1 MSESASFVAASH
13 PSDAAAGSGGAAPG
27 GTLEP
32 PLAVPGERPS
42 RLRLWWLAARPK
54 TLPAAVAPVLVGT
67 AAGVAGRRAAPG
79 MGVEGLGDAAGA
91 AVAHGVG
98 AAFGL
103 ASAIGSLRVLP
114 FLAALAGALLIQIA
128 TNFAN
133 DYSDFHRGADTHERL
148 GPTRVT
154 QAGLIS
160 PADVRRAIIVT
171 FALATLVGAYLVWV
185 GGWPIVAIGVAS
197 IICALAYTGGP
208 WPYGYHGMGELF
220 VFVFFGL
227 VAVGGSAYLQTDT
240 LSPLALVAAIPVGL
254 LVTNILVVNNL
265 RDLATD
271 RAAHKR
277 TLAVLMGERA
287 TRRQYAL
294 LAVLAYL
301 APVAMLLS
309 GLAGAWVLL
318 PLLTIPIAYRA
329 VSAILGGL
337 SGPALNIM
345 LAKSGKLQ
353 LLFGVLLALGLLL
366 G

>member
-1 MSESASFVAASH
+1 V
-13 PSDAAAGSGGAAPG
+13 APG
-27 GTLEP
+27 SSLEP
-32 PLAVPGERPS
+32 PSATPGARPS
-42 RLRLWWLAARPK
+42 GVRLWILAARPR
-54 TLPAAVAPVLVGT
+54 TLPAAIAPVLVGT
-67 AAGVAGRRAAPG
+67 AAGVADGR
-79 MGVEGLGDAAGA
+79 
-91 AVAHGVG
+91 
-98 AAFGL
+98 
-103 ASAIGSLRVLP
+103 SLRLLP

-160 PADVRRAIIVT
+160 PAAVLRAIVIT
-171 FALATLVGAYLVWV
+171 FGLATLVGAYLVWV

-208 WPYGYHGMGELF
+208 WPYGYHGLGEIF

-240 LSPLALVAAIPVGL
+240 LTPLALAAAVPVGL
-254 LVTNILVVNNL
+254 LITNILVVNNL
-265 RDLATD
+265 RDLETD
-271 RAAHKR
+271 RAARKH
-277 TLAVLMGERA
+277 TLAVLMGDRA

-301 APVAMLLS
+301 APVAVLLS
-309 GLAGAWVLL
+309 GLTGTWVLL
-318 PLLTIPIAYRA
+318 PLLTIPLVYRA

-345 LAKSGKLQ
+345 LERSGKLQ
-353 LLFGVLLALGLLL
+353 LLYGVLLAVGLVLG
-366 G
+366 

>member
-1 MSESASFVAASH
+1 MNEGASFAAASH
-13 PSDAAAGSGGAAPG
+13 PSDAAAPSGGAIPGGSLGPAVSAPG
-27 GTLEP
+27 G
-32 PLAVPGERPS
+32 RPS
-42 RLRLWWLAARPK
+42 KLHIWWLAARPK

-67 AAGVAGRRAAPG
+67 AAGAAELRAAG
-79 MGVEGLGDAAGA
+79 EAAGA
-91 AVAHGVG
+91 LG
-98 AAFGL
+98 ASAMS
-103 ASAIGSLRVLP
+103 SAIGSLRVLP

-160 PADVRRAIIVT
+160 PAAVRRAIIVT
-171 FALATLVGAYLVWV
+171 FGLATLVGAYLVWV
-185 GGWPIVAIGVAS
+185 GGWPIVAIGVVS

-208 WPYGYHGMGELF
+208 WPYGYHGLGELF

-227 VAVGGSAYLQTDT
+227 VAVGGSAYLQTGT
-240 LSPLALVAAIPVGL
+240 LSTLALAAAVPVGFL
-254 LVTNILVVNNL
+254 ITNILVVNNL
-265 RDLATD
+265 RDLETD
-271 RAAHKR
+271 RAASKR
-277 TLAVLMGERA
+277 TLAVLMGDRA

-294 LAVLAYL
+294 LVVLAYM

-309 GLAGAWVLL
+309 GLAGTWVLL

-329 VSAILGGL
+329 ASAILGGL

-353 LLFGVLLALGLLL
+353 LLYALLLAVGLVLG
-366 G
+366 

>member
-1 MSESASFVAASH
+1 MSESASSAAAPRPSGAAVSAR
-13 PSDAAAGSGGAAPG
+13 SDAEVPG
-27 GTLEP
+27 PSLEP
-32 PLAVPGERPS
+32 PHAAPGERPS
-42 RLRLWWLAARPK
+42 RLQLWWLAARPK

-67 AAGVAGRRAAPG
+67 AAGIAGLRAAG
-79 MGVEGLGDAAGA
+79 EAAGTS
-91 AVAHGVG
+91 AVA
-98 AAFGL
+98 
-103 ASAIGSLRVLP
+103 SAMGYLRVLP

-154 QAGLIS
+154 QAGLIT
-160 PADVRRAIIVT
+160 PAAVRRAIIVT

-208 WPYGYHGMGELF
+208 WPYGYHGLGELF

-227 VAVGGSAYLQTDT
+227 VAVGGSAYLQTET
-240 LSPLALVAAIPVGL
+240 LSTLALAAAVPVGL
-254 LVTNILVVNNL
+254 LITNILVVNNL
-265 RDLATD
+265 RDLETD
-271 RAAHKR
+271 RAARKR
-277 TLAVLMGERA
+277 TLAVLMGDRA

-301 APVAMLLS
+301 APVAILLS

-318 PLLTIPIAYRA
+318 PLLTIPLAYRA

-337 SGPALNIM
+337 SGQALNVM
-345 LAKSGKLQ
+345 LARSGKLQ
-353 LLFGVLLALGLLL
+353 LIYALLL
-366 G
+366 SVGLVLG

>member
-1 MSESASFVAASH
+1 MSDVASSAAPPMEAG
-13 PSDAAAGSGGAAPG
+13 AAAQGGS
-27 GTLEP
+27 LEP
-32 PLAVPGERPS
+32 PPAVPGARPGK
-42 RLRLWWLAARPK
+42 LRLWWLAARPK

-67 AAGVAGRRAAPG
+67 AAGVAELRA
-79 MGVEGLGDAAGA
+79 AAGA
-91 AVAHGVG
+91 GSAAAHG
-98 AAFGL
+98 AS
-103 ASAIGSLRVLP
+103 SAIAIAGGSLRLLP
-114 FLAALAGALLIQIA
+114 FLAALLGALLIQIA

-154 QAGLIS
+154 QAGLIAPKS
-160 PADVRRAIIVT
+160 VLRAIVIT

-208 WPYGYHGMGELF
+208 WPYGYHGLGEVF

-240 LSPLALVAAIPVGL
+240 LGPIALAAAVPVGL

-265 RDLATD
+265 RDLQTD
-271 RAAHKR
+271 RAARKH
-277 TLAVLMGERA
+277 TLAVLMGDRA

-294 LAVLAYL
+294 LALVAYL
-301 APVAMLLS
+301 APVAMLLG
-309 GLAGAWVLL
+309 GLAGTWVLL
-318 PLLTIPIAYRA
+318 PLLTIPLAYRA
-329 VSAILGGL
+329 VSAVLGGL

-345 LAKSGKLQ
+345 LARSGKLQ
-353 LLFGVLLALGLLL
+353 LLYGVLLAVGLVLG
-366 G
+366 

>member
-1 MSESASFVAASH
+1 MPGSSFEPPSAT
-13 PSDAAAGSGGAAPG
+13 SDA
-27 GTLEP
+27 
-32 PLAVPGERPS
+32 RPS
-42 RLRLWWLAARPK
+42 RVRLWILAARPK
-54 TLPAAVAPVLVGT
+54 TLPAAIAPVLVGT
-67 AAGVAGRRAAPG
+67 AAGVADGR
-79 MGVEGLGDAAGA
+79 
-91 AVAHGVG
+91 
-98 AAFGL
+98 
-103 ASAIGSLRVLP
+103 SLRPLP
-114 FLAALAGALLIQIA
+114 FLAALAGALLIQMA

-160 PADVRRAIIVT
+160 PAAVLRAIVIT
-171 FALATLVGAYLVWV
+171 FGLATLVGVYLVWV

-208 WPYGYHGMGELF
+208 WPYGYHGLGEVF

-240 LSPLALVAAIPVGL
+240 LTPLALAAGVPVGL
-254 LVTNILVVNNL
+254 LITNILVVNNL
-265 RDLATD
+265 RDLETD
-271 RAAHKR
+271 RAANKR
-277 TLAVLMGERA
+277 TLAVLMGDRA

-309 GLAGAWVLL
+309 GLAGTWVLL
-318 PLLTIPIAYRA
+318 PLLTIPLVYRA

-337 SGPALNIM
+337 SGPALNVM
-345 LAKSGKLQ
+345 LERSGKLQ
-353 LLFGVLLALGLLL
+353 LLYGVLLAVGLVLG
-366 G
+366 